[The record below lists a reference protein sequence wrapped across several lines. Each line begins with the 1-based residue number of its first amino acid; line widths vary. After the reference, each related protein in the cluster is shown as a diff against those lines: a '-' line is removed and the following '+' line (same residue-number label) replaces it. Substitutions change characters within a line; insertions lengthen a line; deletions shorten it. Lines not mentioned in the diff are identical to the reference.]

1 MNGFML
7 LASKFFFFLTL
18 LLKSQIRFP
27 YIFLFKKKTIT
38 LLQISLSF
46 YYIYNLSDK
55 TPIEKIHDGLMD
67 EIIKTLEECKKYS
80 PQYNI
85 DGYKNIWIVK
95 PGALSRG
102 RGIIVFD
109 KIENILELNTSPLQR
124 DGKYVV
130 QKYIERPL
138 LIHKIKFDIRQW
150 FLVTDFNPLTIWMY
164 KDCYLRFC
172 TQKFTLDTTQQ
183 SVHLC
188 NYSIQK
194 NYKNDSERSNEL
206 PEENMWSN
214 DEFIEKFL
222 SRNSQADAWE
232 TIIYPGMK
240 NAIISSMLSTQDI
253 IEQRK
258 NTFELYGADFMI
270 GDDLKPWL
278 IEINCSPTMARSTEI
293 TTYLCDNVLED
304 ICKVIID
311 KKYNKNADTGRFEII
326 YKGMPVSVPNYLG
339 VDLKVDG
346 HSYKKAHQSNNNN
359 VLATSS
365 TTAST
370 TTTTT
375 TTQPTSTSNVNTTS
389 TTSTINNSSSSSM
402 ITKDTISTNNNK
414 NNPKDLT
421 ISETLTPLDIKPF
434 SKNFNSSKM
443 RRETTLPSI
452 SIATS
457 INELAHK
464 EKETLSHI
472 ANVYHKPA
480 RSYDKSYSIKE
491 TNAVDLSHLQ
501 INNRTQNKKIN
512 NLNNINEVTNSSNEF
527 KDTTT
532 STTPQP
538 HLPTT
543 NKYLKPITNVPKV
556 YQFHQPS
563 ADPSKS
569 SLITTAEY
577 SNQMKEQQQILH
589 KQQQEKNAG
598 ILNAATNSS
607 LGSGSQIAPPVKQGN
622 LVTFKPPILLTP
634 SINRL
639 TAFNNYYTSLIESK
653 KDDNNINNNNN
664 KERLKS
670 INNLNSNQEKLTLNI
685 NTVVA
690 SDLNEFNSLSLM
702 NLSSNLNDDLMIMKQ
717 RKSRN
722 KVSKSVNDCYNNQ
735 IDNASKLLI
744 LKLSKQSQN
753 KTLPKKKKL
762 IYNNLNLNNNNSN
775 NSNDTEKRELKK
787 REYLSAL
794 SNLDEYLKKKRTF
807 LSTI

>member
-1 MNGFML
+1 
-7 LASKFFFFLTL
+7 
-18 LLKSQIRFP
+18 
-27 YIFLFKKKTIT
+27 
-38 LLQISLSF
+38 
-46 YYIYNLSDK
+46 
-55 TPIEKIHDGLMD
+55 MD
-67 EIIKTLEECKKYS
+67 EIIKILEEYKKYS

-214 DEFIEKFL
+214 DEFVEKFL
-222 SRNSQADAWE
+222 SRNNQADAWE

-270 GDDLKPWL
+270 GEDLKPWL

-346 HSYKKAHQSNNNN
+346 HSYKKAQQFNNNN
-359 VLATSS
+359 SN
-365 TTAST
+365 TTNNNVST
-370 TTTTT
+370 TTATTSV
-375 TTQPTSTSNVNTTS
+375 TQPITSTSNVNNTS
-389 TTSTINNSSSSSM
+389 TTTATTTNTNSTSSINTKEI
-402 ITKDTISTNNNK
+402 ITANISK
-414 NNPKDLT
+414 NNAKDST
-421 ISETLTPLDIKPF
+421 VCETLTPLEIKPF
-434 SKNFNSSKM
+434 NKNFNSNKM

-457 INELAHK
+457 INDLTLK
-464 EKETLSHI
+464 EKEAQNHI
-472 ANVYHKPA
+472 SNIYHKPT
-480 RSYDKSYSIKE
+480 RIYDKTYSIKE
-491 TNAVDLSHLQ
+491 ANVIDFAHLQ
-501 INNRTQNKKIN
+501 INNRTSTKKIN
-512 NLNNINEVTNSSNEF
+512 NLNNNNNNNNSNNNSNNETTNELKESNN
-527 KDTTT
+527 T
-532 STTPQP
+532 SLTPQP
-538 HLPTT
+538 QIPQS

-563 ADPSKS
+563 TDHSKS
-569 SLITTAEY
+569 TLITTAEY
-577 SNQMKEQQQILH
+577 SNQMKEQQQL
-589 KQQQEKNAG
+589 QQQQQHDKNNG
-598 ILNAATNSS
+598 ILNAATSS
-607 LGSGSQIAPPVKQGN
+607 IGSGGNHISHIVPPVKQGN

-634 SINRL
+634 NINRL
-639 TAFNNYYTSLIESK
+639 AAFNNYYTSLIDSK
-653 KDDNNINNNNN
+653 KDNNNNNNNFLQPLINNSHNNNNN
-664 KERLKS
+664 KREKLKS
-670 INNLNSNQEKLTLNI
+670 ITSLNSNQEKLTINI

-702 NLSSNLNDDLMIMKQ
+702 NLNDEIMYTNK

-722 KVSKSVNDCYNNQ
+722 KISKSVNDCYNNK
-735 IDNASKLLI
+735 IDENASKLLI
-744 LKLSKQSQN
+744 LKLSKQCNHQN
-753 KTLPKKKKL
+753 KSSPKKKKKL
-762 IYNNLNLNNNNSN
+762 ADNNNFNLNNNVNSN
-775 NSNDTEKRELKK
+775 PTETELNELRK

-807 LSTI
+807 LSTS